1 MVQNHM
7 LQLLS
12 LIAMEPPATFEAEA
26 VRDEKVKVLRAIR
39 PIDAARVAELTVR
52 GQYVRGTARG

>member
-12 LIAMEPPATFEAEA
+12 LIAMEPPATLEAEA
-26 VRDEKVKVLRAIR
+26 VRDEKVKSLRAVR
-39 PIDAARVAELTVR
+39 PVALGDVPRGSVR
-52 GQYVRGTARG
+52 A